1 MKTQSISLS
10 AIIVRLEGYCQLAG
24 RSALLYDNRYDIF
37 ILDGFCI
44 CEMMLQYL
52 VQQKNL
58 IEQAQSYPTVF
69 SFCVKSE
76 WLPEEIRNYLVII
89 MRIRNRS
96 AHQFN
101 GEINT
106 AETALEFYKALFFF
120 SVWFDKEA
128 NAKGK
133 VIEAYSSS
141 HFNNLDFSVAEGD
154 IKFANTFPTRIVL
167 GASSGLV
174 APTIYERKGQ
184 DAKYIL
190 MALEELKQ
198 TVERIDLRTINMDQ
212 RDERMEQTIN
222 QISEQITNLTNQ
234 ISSFQSLVQR
244 QIQISVSDEEK
255 ERIIQAF
262 TDECVPRIV
271 ENMKA
276 NNEGIRFE
284 QEKKKLIA
292 SLGKSAWG
300 KMSDTSHLFLISSK
314 VMYNDLILLDDAI
327 DYSGVCLLITKALE
341 VELKKRFFHGFL
353 NYLDDT
359 YKKDYSVYPT
369 SLLFR
374 KAPKT
379 EEQFSLG
386 TIPFILCYCD
396 SKTDSLSQSN
406 NNRQKLLEYSKNCL
420 LSKLSNGEID
430 AVLNEY
436 ANRVESVRESFRN
449 PAAHTNEINRTT
461 AEECFNIIIDVEKLL
476 KKMLDSFDY

>member
-1 MKTQSISLS
+1 M
-10 AIIVRLEGYCQLAG
+10 AG

-106 AETALEFYKALFFF
+106 AETALEFYNALFFF

-133 VIEAYSSS
+133 VIEAYNSS
-141 HFNNLDFSVAEGD
+141 HFNNLNFSVAGGCSKLAIENSLLINKLLSPFVAHVSYKQQD
-154 IKFANTFPTRIVL
+154 QSVL
-167 GASSGLV
+167 
-174 APTIYERKGQ
+174 E
-184 DAKYIL
+184 
-190 MALEELKQ
+190 ALEYLKK
-198 TVERIDLRTINMDQ
+198 TIEGVDRRLINMDQ
-212 RDERMEQTIN
+212 RNERMEQTIN

-271 ENMKA
+271 ENMRA

-292 SLGKSAWG
+292 SLGESAWG
-300 KMSDTSHLFLISSK
+300 KLSDTSQLFLISSK
-314 VMYNDLILLDDAI
+314 VMYNDLILLDDVI

-341 VELKKRFFHGFL
+341 VELIKRFYHGFL
-353 NYLDDT
+353 DYLDET
-359 YKKDYSVYPT
+359 YHKDYSVYHT
-369 SLLFR
+369 DLLFR
-374 KAPKT
+374 KQPKG
-379 EEQFSLG
+379 ESRCSLG
-386 TIPFILCYCD
+386 GLLYTLCYYESGQD
-396 SKTDSLSQSN
+396 NVAQKEN
-406 NNRQKLLEYSKNCL
+406 NKQKLIEYSKARLFSNMKEDVIEPL
-420 LSKLSNGEID
+420 LYSYAQEIVEIKD
-430 AVLNEY
+430 AY
-436 ANRVESVRESFRN
+436 RN
-449 PAAHTNEINRTT
+449 PAAHTTQVSRTT
-461 AEECFNIIIDVEKLL
+461 AEECFNLLVDVEKLL